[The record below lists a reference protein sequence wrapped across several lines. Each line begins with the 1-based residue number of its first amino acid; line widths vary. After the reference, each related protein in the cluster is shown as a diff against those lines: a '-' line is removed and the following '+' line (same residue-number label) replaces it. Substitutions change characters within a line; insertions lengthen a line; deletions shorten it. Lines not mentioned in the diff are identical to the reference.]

1 MVALETLETYF
12 AEESKPLILVYAI
25 SGTVMMLLIV
35 AVVFLIHSRRTR
47 LNWYEQNL
55 LEMAHSPPHYM
66 RCKAMPRMDTEDEE
80 RLDMPYASDIER
92 KQSRI
97 RRVKREPIG
106 DVSNMFHVPK
116 MTKHTSMF
124 SKFSQSDID
133 RGLYTTNV
141 AESSYDED
149 SGFCGSLKL
158 ALYMDTN
165 LNLLTVC
172 LKQATDLVA
181 KRQDGYPNPYFKV
194 CLDVP
199 DQTRPKTEQQT
210 RVAKNTSSPVI
221 EEDFFFQV
229 SMEKVGQSRLEV
241 MVYDYD
247 QFSVDE
253 CIGYCWLTLGRVAIS
268 TIKEQPTIFWAEVL
282 PFDDDSGTGFGE
294 VLFSLTYL
302 SKAQRLTVNVF
313 KARNLNTEN
322 MDTFSS
328 NAIRVSIMNNS
339 EKRLKRKKTSSKKNT
354 RNPQYNE
361 SLSFG
366 IPKSSL
372 CDTILEIEAIHEYG
386 TFGMGNKVLGRME
399 LPLHQCKDLWRAI
412 IREEKSQ
419 ARWYPLEAPPR

>member
-1 MVALETLETYF
+1 MLALDTYI
-12 AEESKPLILVYAI
+12 AEETKPLILVYAI
-25 SGTVMMLLIV
+25 SGTVVMLLLV
-35 AVVFLIHSRRTR
+35 AIVFLVHSKRNR
-47 LNWYEQNL
+47 LNWYDQNL

-66 RCKAMPRMDTEDEE
+66 RCKAMPRLDTEDDE
-80 RLDMPYASDIER
+80 RMDFPHSSDIAR

-97 RRVKREPIG
+97 RKVKKELVG

-116 MTKHTSMF
+116 ITQHTSMF
-124 SKFSQSDID
+124 AKLSQSDID

-165 LNLLTVC
+165 LNLLTVR

-194 CLDVP
+194 SLDVP
-199 DQTRPKTEQQT
+199 DQTRPKSEQQT
-210 RVAKNTSSPVI
+210 KVAKNTASPAI

-229 SMEKVGQSRLEV
+229 SLEKVGQCRLEI

-268 TIKEQPTIFWAEVL
+268 TVKEQPTIFWAEVL
-282 PFDDDSGTGFGE
+282 PFDDDSGSGFGE

-361 SLSFG
+361 SLTFG
-366 IPKSSL
+366 ITKSSL

-386 TFGMGNKVLGRME
+386 TFGMGSKILGRME

-419 ARWYPLEAPPR
+419 ARWYPLDAPPR